1 MKKKLLII
9 IAMMLLVVGCA
20 NENKKENVSKDNNS
34 PKETVT
40 DTNKKDDTT
49 DTNKEEKT
57 DTSKEENA
65 DTKKEENGTNT
76 QPTNE
81 VVDNTQTSSP
91 APAPTPTCT
100 PKKFNGT
107 YSYAYST
114 MEECKREGNNL
125 FMEKYQSSDD
135 NKKDTNKK
143 IGKMAS
149 KAAADYFTGGKG
161 GKIVDKLANTKL
173 GGAAMQKMGDSFV
186 KKNPGI
192 GKIANKLNESGILD
206 LADKAG
212 DLNNKK
218 LEDNQINNATTDKT
232 ESPDNHENSDLSN
245 DSKGILPNLSNKIL
259 KNPFCLLKKSKTII
273 QNM

>member
-1 MKKKLLII
+1 
-9 IAMMLLVVGCA
+9 MMLLVVGCA

-57 DTSKEENA
+57 DTNKEENA

-76 QPTNE
+76 QSTNE

-125 FMEKYQSSDD
+125 FMDITEDD
-135 NKKDTNKK
+135 NSD
-143 IGKMAS
+143 IFSYGCRQ
-149 KAAADYFTGGKG
+149 
-161 GKIVDKLANTKL
+161 IVDECGTTYYGVFFYNA
-173 GGAAMQKMGDSFV
+173 
-186 KKNPGI
+186 PGS
-192 GKIANKLNESGILD
+192 EVYR
-206 LADKAG
+206 
-212 DLNNKK
+212 
-218 LEDNQINNATTDKT
+218 
-232 ESPDNHENSDLSN
+232 
-245 DSKGILPNLSNKIL
+245 
-259 KNPFCLLKKSKTII
+259 
-273 QNM
+273 

>member
-20 NENKKENVSKDNNS
+20 NENKKENVSKDNNF

-49 DTNKEEKT
+49 DTN
-57 DTSKEENA
+57 
-65 DTKKEENGTNT
+65 KEENGTNT

-125 FMEKYQSSDD
+125 FMDITEDD
-135 NKKDTNKK
+135 NSD
-143 IGKMAS
+143 IFSYGCRQ
-149 KAAADYFTGGKG
+149 
-161 GKIVDKLANTKL
+161 IVDECGTTYYGVFFYNA
-173 GGAAMQKMGDSFV
+173 
-186 KKNPGI
+186 PGS
-192 GKIANKLNESGILD
+192 EVYR
-206 LADKAG
+206 
-212 DLNNKK
+212 
-218 LEDNQINNATTDKT
+218 
-232 ESPDNHENSDLSN
+232 
-245 DSKGILPNLSNKIL
+245 
-259 KNPFCLLKKSKTII
+259 
-273 QNM
+273 

>member
-1 MKKKLLII
+1 
-9 IAMMLLVVGCA
+9 MMLLVVGCA

-57 DTSKEENA
+57 DTNKEENA

-76 QPTNE
+76 QSTNE

-125 FMEKYQSSDD
+125 FMD
-135 NKKDTNKK
+135 
-143 IGKMAS
+143 I
-149 KAAADYFTGGKG
+149 
-161 GKIVDKLANTKL
+161 
-173 GGAAMQKMGDSFV
+173 
-186 KKNPGI
+186 
-192 GKIANKLNESGILD
+192 
-206 LADKAG
+206 
-212 DLNNKK
+212 
-218 LEDNQINNATTDKT
+218 
-232 ESPDNHENSDLSN
+232 
-245 DSKGILPNLSNKIL
+245 KIL
-259 KNPFCLLKKSKTII
+259 FMTVLKVVKRDGINQEGHVTMEKF
-273 QNM
+273 NGNN

>member
-1 MKKKLLII
+1 MKKELLIL

-57 DTSKEENA
+57 DTNKEENA

-76 QPTNE
+76 QSTNE

-125 FMEKYQSSDD
+125 FMDITEDD
-135 NKKDTNKK
+135 NSD
-143 IGKMAS
+143 IFSYGCRQ
-149 KAAADYFTGGKG
+149 
-161 GKIVDKLANTKL
+161 IVDECGTTYYGVFFYNA
-173 GGAAMQKMGDSFV
+173 
-186 KKNPGI
+186 PGS
-192 GKIANKLNESGILD
+192 EVYR
-206 LADKAG
+206 
-212 DLNNKK
+212 
-218 LEDNQINNATTDKT
+218 
-232 ESPDNHENSDLSN
+232 
-245 DSKGILPNLSNKIL
+245 
-259 KNPFCLLKKSKTII
+259 
-273 QNM
+273 

>member
-49 DTNKEEKT
+49 DTNKEE
-57 DTSKEENA
+57 
-65 DTKKEENGTNT
+65 NGTNT

-81 VVDNTQTSSP
+81 AVDNTQTSSP

-125 FMEKYQSSDD
+125 FMDITEDD
-135 NKKDTNKK
+135 NSD
-143 IGKMAS
+143 IFSYGCRQ
-149 KAAADYFTGGKG
+149 
-161 GKIVDKLANTKL
+161 IVDECGTTYYGVFFYNA
-173 GGAAMQKMGDSFV
+173 
-186 KKNPGI
+186 PGS
-192 GKIANKLNESGILD
+192 EVYR
-206 LADKAG
+206 
-212 DLNNKK
+212 
-218 LEDNQINNATTDKT
+218 
-232 ESPDNHENSDLSN
+232 
-245 DSKGILPNLSNKIL
+245 
-259 KNPFCLLKKSKTII
+259 
-273 QNM
+273 